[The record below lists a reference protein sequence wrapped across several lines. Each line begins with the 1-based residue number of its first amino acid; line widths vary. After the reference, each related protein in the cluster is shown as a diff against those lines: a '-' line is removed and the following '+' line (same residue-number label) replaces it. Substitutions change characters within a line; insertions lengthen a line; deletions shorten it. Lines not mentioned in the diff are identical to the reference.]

1 MVVKLNDDAVTAVE
15 LILKRGNKAVV
26 QRNGQDIIIM
36 EEKRKIEYRTTDSNG
51 SRERAI

>member
-1 MVVKLNDDAVTAVE
+1 MVVKLNNEAIAAVE

-26 QRNGQDIIIM
+26 QRNGQGIIIM
-36 EEKRKIEYRTTDSNG
+36 EEKRKIEYRNTDSDG